1 MNAANEQFEGDA
13 DERQVERLIQSALA
27 EPPMSADFVNRL
39 SRELDHEFA
48 LTTYY
53 ADNNIKTNGVA
64 ATNGHALI
72 EAVAEP
78 ETVPFAA
85 TPTKKSPWRLMA
97 TVAAAAALLVAVGLW
112 NSDSAYG
119 WAAMLEALEKSEWV
133 QAITRGGND
142 AEAGA
147 AAAIGWFSPSRQIAA
162 REAGESRVYLNFNKR
177 TAENFDPAERV
188 VRQSELV
195 MSGTPTSEA
204 LLMMLVDGDSAT
216 ATADLE
222 LVDESVK
229 PTDKENEAELTVT
242 LRKKSQPSE
251 LLRMAF
257 VVNTKTNLP
266 LSGRVLDGGQ
276 MIARSIEFS
285 YPKQGPD
292 SIFALGVPAAAPVVV
307 EKSVKESSEEPIG
320 EVLAGVERT
329 GPSVVVEELVVAGGP
344 GSPPAQPATEKKSVA
359 FTEKTIDGA
368 PAQVDVERIASAP
381 VPTKKEDFEVP
392 KIDPNAKALADGE
405 LVEKLNSLLAEFWKN
420 QGITPAEPASDTE
433 FLRRVYLD
441 LTGRIPTV
449 SEIYAFQGDA
459 SPDRRERLVDD
470 LLGRRDHATHLA
482 AIWRTVLLPEGV
494 DLNTYGGTN
503 KFDSWLADRFG
514 QNMPYDE
521 IVRQLLLAEGRVS
534 ESGPLLFYASLKLN
548 PEEIA
553 AKTSRVFLGTRMECA
568 QCHDHPFDDRI
579 AQTDFWGF
587 AAHFAQISRPEG
599 KMEMTSPV
607 LRVADNDFG
616 EVKIPDTED
625 VVPPHL
631 PGAVTADIDAKDS
644 QDPTGME
651 RSRRQ
656 QLVDWL
662 TTKNNDAFSRAAVN
676 RVWQQVF
683 GRGLV
688 EPVDDMRPDNKPV
701 SPEVLDLLTQDFA
714 ASGFDLRRLLR
725 ALVLTDAY
733 QLSSGSPTD
742 EPAQALCFARMNL
755 KNFTADQLYDCI
767 AVATLS
773 DTSMGQEGALART
786 ANGSRQA
793 FIEQFRAA
801 PGDRTAYQA
810 GVPQALTLMHGTV
823 VHGATDLTTSGLL
836 KSLNAPFFSD
846 EQRLDTLFLA
856 TLCRAPEP
864 AEREKLL
871 AYLGEAKDSNERLG
885 VLGDVLWAL
894 LNSAEFTF
902 IH

>member
-1 MNAANEQFEGDA
+1 
-13 DERQVERLIQSALA
+13 
-27 EPPMSADFVNRL
+27 
-39 SRELDHEFA
+39 
-48 LTTYY
+48 
-53 ADNNIKTNGVA
+53 
-64 ATNGHALI
+64 
-72 EAVAEP
+72 
-78 ETVPFAA
+78 
-85 TPTKKSPWRLMA
+85 
-97 TVAAAAALLVAVGLW
+97 
-112 NSDSAYG
+112 
-119 WAAMLEALEKSEWV
+119 ML
-133 QAITRGGND
+133 G
-142 AEAGA
+142 
-147 AAAIGWFSPSRQIAA
+147 
-162 REAGESRVYLNFNKR
+162 
-177 TAENFDPAERV
+177 
-188 VRQSELV
+188 
-195 MSGTPTSEA
+195 
-204 LLMMLVDGDSAT
+204 
-216 ATADLE
+216 
-222 LVDESVK
+222 
-229 PTDKENEAELTVT
+229 
-242 LRKKSQPSE
+242 
-251 LLRMAF
+251 
-257 VVNTKTNLP
+257 
-266 LSGRVLDGGQ
+266 GRVLDGGQ
-276 MIARSIEFS
+276 MIAKSIQFS

-307 EKSVKESSEEPIG
+307 EKSVGKSEEPIG
-320 EVLAGVERT
+320 EVLAGVELP

-344 GSPPAQPATEKKSVA
+344 GSPPAQPAADKIAKAPTEKVKDDA
-359 FTEKTIDGA
+359 L
-368 PAQVDVERIASAP
+368 AQVDGERVASAP
-381 VPTKKEDFEVP
+381 APTKIADFEVP
-392 KIDPNAKALADGE
+392 KIDPNARALADGE
-405 LVEKLNSLLAEFWKN
+405 LLEKLNSLLAEFWKN
-420 QGITPAEPASDTE
+420 QGITPAEPATDTE

-459 SPDRRERLVDD
+459 DPKRRERLVDD

-482 AIWRTVLLPEGV
+482 AIWRSVLLPEGV

-568 QCHDHPFDDRI
+568 QCHDHPFDERI
-579 AQTDFWGF
+579 GQKDFWGF
-587 AAHFAQISRPEG
+587 AAHFAQISRPQG

-616 EVKIPDTED
+616 EVMLPDTED
-625 VVPPHL
+625 VIAPHL
-631 PGAVTADIDAKDS
+631 PHAEIADVDTKDA
-644 QDPTGME
+644 QDATGME
-651 RSRRQ
+651 RSRRR

-701 SPEVLDLLTQDFA
+701 SPEVLDLLTRDFA

-733 QLSSGSPTD
+733 QLSSGTATD
-742 EPAQALCFARMNL
+742 DPAQALCFARMNM

-773 DTSMGQEGALART
+773 DASTGQEGGLART
-786 ANGSRQA
+786 GNGSRQA
-793 FIEQFRAA
+793 FIEQFRTAV
-801 PGDRTAYQA
+801 GDRTDYQA

-823 VHGATDLTTSGLL
+823 VHGATDLQTSGLL

-856 TLCRAPEP
+856 TLCREPEP

-871 AYLGEAKDSNERLG
+871 AYLGQAKDANERLG

-894 LNSAEFTF
+894 LNSVEFTF

>member
-13 DERQVERLIQSALA
+13 EERQVERLIQSALA
-27 EPPMSADFVNRL
+27 APPMSSDFVNRL

-53 ADNNIKTNGVA
+53 ADNNLNG
-64 ATNGHALI
+64 TNGHVPTETSSAE
-72 EAVAEP
+72 EA
-78 ETVPFAA
+78 TLPFEAPA
-85 TPTKKSPWRLMA
+85 KRSPWRLMA
-97 TVAAAAALLVAVGLW
+97 TVVAAAALLVAVGLW

-133 QAITRGGND
+133 QAITRGGNG
-142 AEAGA
+142 AEAGT
-147 AAAIGWFSPSRQIAA
+147 AAAIGWFSPSQQVAA

-177 TAENFDPAERV
+177 MAENFDPAERV
-188 VRQSELV
+188 VRQSELIT
-195 MSGTPTSEA
+195 SSTPTSEA

-229 PTDKENEAELTVT
+229 PTGKENEVELTVT
-242 LRKKSQPSE
+242 LRKKSQQNE

-257 VVNTKTNLP
+257 VVNTQTNLP
-266 LSGRVLDGGQ
+266 ISGRVLDGGQ
-276 MIARSIEFS
+276 MIAKSIEFS

-292 SIFALGVPAAAPVVV
+292 SIFALGVPAAAPVIV
-307 EKSVKESSEEPIG
+307 EKSVKDSNEEPIG

-344 GSPPAQPATEKKSVA
+344 GSPPAQPATENKSVA
-359 FTEKTIDGA
+359 FTEKAKDEA
-368 PAQVDVERIASAP
+368 PVQVDVERIASIPA
-381 VPTKKEDFEVP
+381 PTKADNFDVP
-392 KIDPNAKALADGE
+392 KIDPNAEPLADGE
-405 LVEKLNSLLAEFWKN
+405 LVKKLNLLLAEFWKN
-420 QGITPAEPASDTE
+420 QGIAPSEPASDTE

-482 AIWRTVLLPEGV
+482 AIWRTVLLPDGV

-514 QNMPYDE
+514 QNMRYDE

-631 PGAVTADIDAKDS
+631 PGATANVDAKS
-644 QDPTGME
+644 TEDPTGME

-786 ANGSRQA
+786 ANGSRQQ

-856 TLCRAPEP
+856 TLCREPEP